1 MVQSICGLLMSR
13 SLVLRVQGEVFEE
26 RYAWKGLPQ
35 GSVLSPLLY
44 NLYTV
49 DIGSC
54 LNSDCRIL
62 QYADDLAL
70 YVTNASIVDAASSL
84 CLSLDSLH
92 QWLLDRGLSLSA
104 PKSSAVIFSRKRLI
118 PQVNISIQSQGVPV
132 VKKTKFLGVY
142 LDAKLSGSEHFA
154 YLVKRCERVISIL
167 KVLSGVWWGAH
178 PYTMKLIYNALVRSI
193 LDYGSFVLIP
203 CNRGALA
210 ALDRLQSQC
219 LRIISGCMKS
229 SPVNA
234 LQVECAEPP
243 LALRRQYLA
252 SRFLSRV
259 VPKSSHPLIPKL
271 QNLDSLCRSSK
282 YWEHKE
288 IPLILKTYRFIQNLN
303 CPINQNRRLPLYNF
317 SYEVLCF
324 IPKIFY
330 NIGISKNSPS
340 ANSAFNAVVEER
352 WLGFQRF
359 FTDASKLTSCSYT
372 GAAVYYQNSRIIL
385 KFKCPKE
392 SSVFTVPSY

>member
-1 MVQSICGLLMSR
+1 
-13 SLVLRVQGEVFEE
+13 
-26 RYAWKGLPQ
+26 
-35 GSVLSPLLY
+35 
-44 NLYTV
+44 
-49 DIGSC
+49 
-54 LNSDCRIL
+54 
-62 QYADDLAL
+62 
-70 YVTNASIVDAASSL
+70 
-84 CLSLDSLH
+84 
-92 QWLLDRGLSLSA
+92 
-104 PKSSAVIFSRKRLI
+104 
-118 PQVNISIQSQGVPV
+118 
-132 VKKTKFLGVY
+132 
-142 LDAKLSGSEHFA
+142 
-154 YLVKRCERVISIL
+154 
-167 KVLSGVWWGAH
+167 
-178 PYTMKLIYNALVRSI
+178 MKLIYNALVRSI

-259 VPKSSHPLIPKL
+259 FPKSSHPLIPKL

-385 KFKCPKE
+385 KLKCPKE
-392 SSVFTVPSY
+392 SSVFTGECVALLEACMFIESHDISSGVIFSDSLSCLQALSQNPFKSKLHSPIILNIKKVLLSCSIQQKEVHLVWIPSHCGIKGNECVDALAKDACTSVTADPAHFSLQGYDLLNLPKAHLETAWQEYWDVSSKKKVPSY